1 MKQLSSGGEAN
12 GRRADFAYLA
22 AVRQEFERF
31 YQEKK
36 VADLLYLP
44 TARLE
49 EQVEKVARWLRLQPY
64 QAQRGVG

>member
-1 MKQLSSGGEAN
+1 MKQLSSGGEAH
-12 GRRADFAYLA
+12 GRRAHFAYLA